1 MWLELSKLQSREMG
15 GWTVKV
21 QGGSPTTWSTDGD
34 AKAKSKS
41 GRHSME
47 AWSKVENTRWQDI
60 RPRSGLEVAPPKE
73 GALKIYLVNFRSLTH
88 LPVEGFGFEP

>member
-1 MWLELSKLQSREMG
+1 MGVQQLGVLMEMPKQKVSRG
-15 GWTVKV
+15 GT
-21 QGGSPTTWSTDGD
+21 
-34 AKAKSKS
+34 
-41 GRHSME
+41 
-47 AWSKVENTRWQDI
+47 AWSKVGNTRWQDI